1 MSTSLISG
9 EGRPLGLPTLSKP
22 LDETVWQAWLAKN
35 RVEERRN
42 IATRIKLLKVV
53 ALVLLAAL
61 VVVWQMRSSGR
72 IADLLLVSGTF
83 TGMIVEGNH
92 WGGVKR

>member
-1 MSTSLISG
+1 
-9 EGRPLGLPTLSKP
+9 LGSPTLSKP

-42 IATRIKLLKVV
+42 IATRIKVLKVV

-61 VVVWQMRSSGR
+61 LVVWQMRSSSR
-72 IADLLLVSGTF
+72 IADLLLVSGAL
-83 TGMIVEGNH
+83 TGMIVAGNH
-92 WGGVKR
+92 RGGVR

>member
-9 EGRPLGLPTLSKP
+9 EGRPLGSPTLSKP

-42 IATRIKLLKVV
+42 IATRIKLLKVFALLLLV
-53 ALVLLAAL
+53 ALVL
-61 VVVWQMRSSGR
+61 WQMRSSSR
-72 IADLLLVSGTF
+72 IADLLLVSGAL
-83 TGMIVEGNH
+83 TGMIVAGNH
-92 WGGVKR
+92 RGGVK